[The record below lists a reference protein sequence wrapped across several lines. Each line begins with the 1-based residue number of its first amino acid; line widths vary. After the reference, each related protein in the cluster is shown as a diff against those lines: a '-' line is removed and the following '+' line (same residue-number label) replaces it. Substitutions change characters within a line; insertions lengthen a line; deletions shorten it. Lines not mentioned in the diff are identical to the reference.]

1 MKALDVQKE
10 FGRKVCEFRKKKAL
24 TQEGLAEAIEKSVDT
39 ISNVE
44 RGFSATR
51 LSTAAAIADVLG
63 ITLADLFT
71 FNPVPPKTRHHWDS
85 INQFAELTDGCDG
98 ATLDSIIEAVEI
110 MVRIASPI
118 ELSGRQ

>member
-10 FGRKVCEFRKKKAL
+10 FGRKVFEFRKKKAL
-24 TQEGLAEAIEKSVDT
+24 TQEGLAAAIEKSVDT

-71 FNPVPPKTRHHWDS
+71 FNPVPPQTRHHRDV
-85 INQFAELTDGCDG
+85 INRFAELTKDFDG
-98 ATLDSIIEAVEI
+98 ATLDSVIEAVEI
-110 MVRIASPI
+110 MVRIASPV
-118 ELSGRQ
+118 ERAD